1 MNRKILFVIAP
12 RDFRDEEYLEPRRLF
27 DAAKCDVVVASSV
40 AGPVRGFHG
49 TWVTSD
55 RTLADC
61 HAKDFDAV
69 VFAGGRGVKVYFDD
83 PAAQRLAREAVE
95 SGKVLAAI
103 CSAPGILANAGVLQ
117 DVAATS
123 WETERP
129 LLVAKGAV
137 LDTSKPVVR
146 CGRIITGEGAPVSA
160 AFGREVIQALGLS
173 A

>member
-1 MNRKILFVIAP
+1 MYKKILFVIAP
-12 RDFRDEEYLEPRRLF
+12 RDFRDEEYLEPRKLF
-27 DAAKCDVVVASSV
+27 DAAGCEVVVASSV
-40 AGPVRGFHG
+40 VGPVRGFHG
-49 TWVTSD
+49 TWVT
-55 RTLADC
+55 ADKAIPEC
-61 HAKDFDAV
+61 HARDYDAV

-83 PAAQRLAREAVE
+83 AGAQRLAREAVE
-95 SGKVLAAI
+95 HGKVLAAI

-146 CGRIITGEGAPVSA
+146 SGRIVTGEGAPVSS
-160 AFGREVIQALGLS
+160 AFGREVLRTLGL
-173 A
+173 